1 MRDYKLLTEAL
12 YNRIDEE
19 ARKKLIEQKKG
30 DGIMKY
36 QIKVI
41 NPSKEERERFEKE
54 AIRNCSSG
62 KYPKGILRKS
72 EAPKLI
78 VDKDCFYKVIIE
90 E

>member
-1 MRDYKLLTEAL
+1 MRDYKLLTDAI
-12 YNRIDEE
+12 YNRVDED
-19 ARKKLIEQKKG
+19 
-30 DGIMKY
+30 DGAMKN

-54 AIRNCSSG
+54 NIRNCSSG

-78 VDKDCFYKVIIE
+78 VDKEYFYKKIIE